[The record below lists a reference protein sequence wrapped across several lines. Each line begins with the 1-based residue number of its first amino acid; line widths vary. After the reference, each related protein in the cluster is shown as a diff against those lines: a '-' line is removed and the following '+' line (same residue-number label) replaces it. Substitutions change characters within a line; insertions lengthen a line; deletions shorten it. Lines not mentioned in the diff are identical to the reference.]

1 MNMLIYHGPCT
12 TSVITAA
19 NLPSVF
25 ANTNHCGLFF
35 SLIFFLFFFSPKTQ
49 SARDQ
54 YCLSVLSPPT
64 QPHPTEMPRVPSV
77 CREKMVGWQP
87 CPTWPTGS
95 PGRRTGWN
103 SPVRLSTRAH
113 TSLRRRS
120 KKSASTVSEL
130 WDLFF
135 FTKHI
140 FILVLERSMGVRLW
154 KTRNAKKKKR
164 HDRSLHQIIDTEWVT
179 IHSAGGLSFCA
190 DFQFEDIPWL
200 WYWLQLL
207 FRVSR

>member
-77 CREKMVGWQP
+77 CRETMVGWQP

-154 KTRNAKKKKR
+154 KTRNAKKKKKA
-164 HDRSLHQIIDTEWVT
+164 RSLFTSNHRHRMSDYSLSWRTFFLCRFSIWRYSLALVLA
-179 IHSAGGLSFCA
+179 SASF
-190 DFQFEDIPWL
+190 QSL
-200 WYWLQLL
+200 
-207 FRVSR
+207 